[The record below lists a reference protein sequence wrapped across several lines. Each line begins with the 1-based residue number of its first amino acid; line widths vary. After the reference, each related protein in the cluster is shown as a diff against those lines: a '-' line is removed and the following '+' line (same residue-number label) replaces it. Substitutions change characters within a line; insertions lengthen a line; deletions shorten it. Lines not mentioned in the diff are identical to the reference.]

1 MVVEAA
7 VEEEAVEAASQRTI
21 LYRSSSQHSPL
32 YQVVE
37 APLPLQHVQLETP
50 PAYLACTTPLLTA
63 HSMATS
69 SSQGM

>member
-1 MVVEAA
+1 MEEVE
-7 VEEEAVEAASQRTI
+7 VEEVEAASQWTI
-21 LYRSSSQHSPL
+21 LYRSSSQHSPP
-32 YQVVE
+32 YQEVE
-37 APLPLQHVQLETP
+37 VPLLQHVQLETP